1 MIRPSRWLIAGLAL
15 PLVLASGRVQ
25 ALSLAPMV
33 LKESRGI
40 LQISNRQ
47 TRSRI
52 VEIRA
57 YPVRIVNGVASAALQ
72 PYSPEEQQ
80 VLVQLRP
87 TSTRLR
93 WQSSRTITYRIL
105 DPSRSFYIC
114 ATSPQENTLLRIC
127 SRWQAPS

>member
-1 MIRPSRWLIAGLAL
+1 VIRPSRWLIAGLNPA
-15 PLVLASGRVQ
+15 AREYEGQGQ

-47 TRSRI
+47 TRCRI

-80 VLVQLRP
+80 ILVQLRP
-87 TSTRLR
+87 TSTRQR